1 MGVRSKINMI
11 FGNSK
16 TIRSFDFDYALV
28 KVNRGYF
35 CRAPRPEIVGN
46 WSGGTLKQVS
56 GWLMDP
62 NDA

>member
-1 MGVRSKINMI
+1 MI

-16 TIRSFDFDYALV
+16 TIRRFDFDYALV

-62 NDA
+62 SDA

>member
-35 CRAPRPEIVGN
+35 CHALRPEIVGN